1 MPELIFSYT
10 RADALADGVLRD
22 ITEMATEAGVKYH
35 TACTATFWGE
45 LVKPSEFARET
56 MCNSED
62 GRLWDVL
69 WMFVNA
75 TKGRI
80 PHKSYRDGV
89 SDVLEYEALFV
100 MGDKP
105 EAVLRTIKA
114 VCGPGDNAEPVITFM
129 LPHED

>member
-1 MPELIFSYT
+1 MPELIFAYT
-10 RADALADGVLRD
+10 RANALEDGVLRD
-22 ITEMATEAGVKYH
+22 ISEMAKEAGIVFPA
-35 TACTATFWGE
+35 ACTATLWGE
-45 LVKPSEFARET
+45 LVEPSEFARET

-62 GRLWDVL
+62 GRLWDIL

-80 PHKSYRDGV
+80 PHKNYRVGPGEA
-89 SDVLEYEALFV
+89 LEYETLFV
-100 MGDKP
+100 MGDRP
-105 EAVLRTIKA
+105 EAVPRTIKA